1 MRVVFDTN
9 TVISALLF
17 EHGQLSCLRDHWRSN
32 DVVTLV
38 FRPTVDELIRV
49 LTYPKFDL
57 EKVEIEALLADYLP
71 FTEAI
76 EVSSRPQSQ
85 QCRDIDDQMFV
96 DLAIQRRTDVLIT
109 GDHALLAMDFG
120 VAIEQAAD
128 YRRRLEI
135 TGPG

>member
-17 EHGQLSCLRDHWRSN
+17 GHGQLSWLRVHWRST

-38 FRPTVDELIRV
+38 SRPTVDELIQV
-49 LTYPKFDL
+49 LTYPKFNLD
-57 EKVEIEALLADYLP
+57 KVEIEALLADYLP
-71 FTEAI
+71 FTEAVT
-76 EVSSRPQSQ
+76 VSPRPQSP

-96 DLAIQRRTDVLIT
+96 DLAIQDRADVLIT
-109 GDHALLAMDFG
+109 GDRALLAMDFE

-128 YRRRLEI
+128 YRRRLEQ
-135 TGPG
+135 